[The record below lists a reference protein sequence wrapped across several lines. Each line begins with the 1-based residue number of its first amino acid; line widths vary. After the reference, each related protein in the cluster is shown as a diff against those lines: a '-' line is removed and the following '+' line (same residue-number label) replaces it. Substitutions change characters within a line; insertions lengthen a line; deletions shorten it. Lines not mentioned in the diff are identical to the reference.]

1 LYVGL
6 FFCLVKL
13 GQELDQECD
22 GVAGAAL
29 VLLNG
34 QNVNAVGECE
44 QQVEV
49 ILILVLKKSCQQKRV
64 YSCFGDW
71 I

>member
-1 LYVGL
+1 LNVGF

-13 GQELDQECD
+13 GQELDKERD

-49 ILILVLKKSCQQKRV
+49 ILILVLKNIFSSRV